1 MKRATASLRRA
12 PTCVGLTLVL
22 LGGAGI
28 APAAAYDDK
37 STVTSVLGFIGVYS
51 DDEENQK
58 IVFREH
64 PKIVVPPNR
73 QALPSPQAETARP
86 ASWPVDQ
93 EIARRKGSQAPARQP
108 GLNENP
114 NVAGSKNGE
123 HDGPRKCLV
132 AAADGHCT
140 ITTDAD
146 EPGAAGAAKTRGA
159 GESSTRSYLTEPPQA
174 YRQKVAG
181 GKGAKEQEE
190 KPGWTNPIGMIGS
203 LFGGS

>member
-22 LGGAGI
+22 LGGAWV

-140 ITTDAD
+140 VTTDAD

>member
-12 PTCVGLTLVL
+12 PACVGLAMVL
-22 LGGAGI
+22 LGGAGL
-28 APAAAYDDK
+28 APACAYDDK

-51 DDEENQK
+51 DDEESQK

-64 PKIVVPPNR
+64 PKLVVPPNR
-73 QALPSPQAETARP
+73 QGLPSPQAESERP

-93 EIARRKGSQAPARQP
+93 EIARRKGAQAPARQP

-123 HDGPRKCLV
+123 RDGPRKCLV
-132 AAADGHCT
+132 AASDGHCT

-146 EPGAAGAAKTRGA
+146 EPGASATKTRGA
-159 GESSTRSYLTEPPQA
+159 GEASARSYLTEPPQA

-181 GKGAKEQEE
+181 GKGAKEAEE
-190 KPGWTNPIGMIGS
+190 KSDWTNPVGMIGK

>member
-1 MKRATASLRRA
+1 MKRATASLRLTPA
-12 PTCVGLTLVL
+12 CVGLALVF
-22 LGGAGI
+22 LGGTGVV
-28 APAAAYDDK
+28 PAAAYDDK
-37 STVTSVLGFIGVYS
+37 STLTSVLGFIGVYS
-51 DDEENQK
+51 DEDESQK

-64 PKIVVPPNR
+64 PKLVVPPNR
-73 QALPSPQAETARP
+73 QGLPSPQAETERP

-93 EIARRKGSQAPARQP
+93 EIARRKGAPAPARQP

-132 AAADGHCT
+132 AASDGHCT
-140 ITTDAD
+140 IATDAD
-146 EPGAAGAAKTRGA
+146 EPGAATGPKTRGA
-159 GESSTRSYLTEPPQA
+159 GEASTRSYLTEPPQA

-181 GKGAKEQEE
+181 GKGVKEAEE

>member
-1 MKRATASLRRA
+1 MKRATASLHRA
-12 PTCVGLTLVL
+12 PACFGLALVL
-22 LGGAGI
+22 LGGVGV

-37 STVTSVLGFIGVYS
+37 STLTSVLGFIGVYS
-51 DDEENQK
+51 DDEESQK

-64 PKIVVPPNR
+64 PKLVVPPNR
-73 QALPSPQAETARP
+73 QGLPSPQAETERP

-93 EIARRKGSQAPARQP
+93 EIARRKGAQAPARQP

-123 HDGPRKCLV
+123 RDGPRKCLV
-132 AAADGHCT
+132 AASDGHCT

-146 EPGAAGAAKTRGA
+146 EPGSSGTKTRGS
-159 GESSTRSYLTEPPQA
+159 GEASTRSYLTEPPQA

-181 GKGAKEQEE
+181 GKGAKEEEE
-190 KPGWTNPIGMIGS
+190 KSSWTNPVGMIGK

>member
-22 LGGAGI
+22 LGGAGV

-93 EIARRKGSQAPARQP
+93 EIARRKGSQAPTRQP

-140 ITTDAD
+140 IATDAD
-146 EPGAAGAAKTRGA
+146 EPGAASAAKTRGA

>member
-1 MKRATASLRRA
+1 MKRATASLHRA
-12 PTCVGLTLVL
+12 PACFGLALVL
-22 LGGAGI
+22 LGGAGV

-37 STVTSVLGFIGVYS
+37 STITSVLGFIGVYS

-64 PKIVVPPNR
+64 PKLVVPPNR
-73 QALPSPQAETARP
+73 QGLPSPQAETERP

-93 EIARRKGSQAPARQP
+93 EVARRKGGQAPARQP
-108 GLNENP
+108 GLNENT

-123 HDGPRKCLV
+123 HDGARKCLV
-132 AAADGHCT
+132 AASDGHCT
-140 ITTDAD
+140 IMTDAD
-146 EPGAAGAAKTRGA
+146 EPGASPTKTRGA
-159 GESSTRSYLTEPPQA
+159 GEASTRSYLTEPPPA

-181 GKGAKEQEE
+181 GKGAKEAEE